1 MKMKISERSIVSE
14 DSSVK
19 TDEGGFRTTSEDG
32 GSTSV
37 KVDKDS
43 LTFKFTTTERGHHR
57 DGIYEL
63 S

>member
-14 DSSVK
+14 NSSVK
-19 TDEGGFRTTSEDG
+19 TDKGGFRATSEDG
-32 GSTSV
+32 GGTSI

-43 LTFKFTTTERGHHR
+43 LTFKFTTTEKSDYR
-57 DGIYEL
+57 EF